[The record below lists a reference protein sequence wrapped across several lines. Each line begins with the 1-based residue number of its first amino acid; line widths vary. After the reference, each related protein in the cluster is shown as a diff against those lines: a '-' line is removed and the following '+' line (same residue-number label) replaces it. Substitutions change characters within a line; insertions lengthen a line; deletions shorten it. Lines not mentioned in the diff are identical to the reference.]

1 MKLMVLDGNSIINRA
16 FYGIRLLTTRDGV
29 FTNAVYG
36 FLSILSK
43 LLDDEK
49 PDALCVC
56 FDVHAPTFRHKKFA
70 AYKAQRRP
78 MPDELRPQIPLM
90 KEVLAAMRVPAY
102 ELAGWEADDLI
113 GTISARCSAE
123 NTECVIVTGDRDSL
137 QLVRDGVSV
146 KLVISRLGKTV
157 TKNYTPET
165 FREDYGFDPTKI
177 VDLKALWGD
186 TSDNIPGVP
195 GIGEKTASELVRRF
209 GGIDSIYANLDA
221 LDIRDSV
228 KKKLV
233 DGKENALLS
242 HDLATIRTD
251 APIDFSPGKN
261 LRKEFDTPAL
271 YALFKRLEFSKLI
284 AKWNLAPE
292 TSMPDDND
300 DLPLFAVS
308 GASEKSDADSILRA
322 CREAENVFLFFPETE
337 IGATFSKIEIHAGA
351 LKTLVLPDTFPP
363 EKKRRFL
370 EELFSTDIRKI
381 THDLK
386 RILRACFAQA
396 LPRDGFVFDVGLA
409 AYVLNPLAKPVSPE
423 SADEIR
429 TFFEAQIPRLEAE
442 KTAVLYREIEFP
454 LCKVLAE
461 MEHTGIAVDRE
472 KLCEFATGAEQQA
485 NTARDEVF
493 KLTGTEFNLNSPKQL
508 SEVLFE
514 KLALPAGKKTK
525 TGFSTDAEALKEI
538 ENLHPAVKKIIEFR
552 QFSKLKTIADGLLEA
567 IESDGR
573 IRTNFNMTVTATGR
587 LSSSNPNLQNIPTR
601 GELGNEM
608 RRLFVAAPGNVL
620 VDADYSQIELRVL
633 AHIAADAEMQKAFS
647 NNEDIHAV
655 TACRVF
661 GVEPVQITPTM
672 RRHAKAVN
680 FGIVYGVGE
689 FSLAKSLGIT
699 RKAAKQY
706 IESYLGKYTGVRDYM
721 KHIVEKAKEDGFVAT
736 LSGRRRALP
745 ELKSANY
752 NTRTFGERVA
762 LNAPIQGTAADIIKI
777 AMLRVHEQLKKNVP
791 DAKIILQIH
800 DELIVEAPAEDAE
813 KVKHLLSE
821 TMASAFPLSV
831 PLLAEASSGKNW
843 LEAHE

>member
-36 FLSILSK
+36 FLTILSK

-56 FDVHAPTFRHKKFA
+56 FDVHAPTFRHKKFPD
-70 AYKAQRRP
+70 YKAQRRP
-78 MPDELRPQIPLM
+78 MPDELRPQIPLL

-113 GTISARCSAE
+113 GTISARCAAE

-146 KLVISRLGKTV
+146 KLVISRMGKTV

-165 FREDYGFDPTKI
+165 FREDYGFEPPKI

-195 GIGEKTASELVRRF
+195 GIGEKTAGDLIRRF

-228 KKKLV
+228 KNKLAA
-233 DGKENALLS
+233 GKESALLS

-251 APIDFSPGKN
+251 APIEFSPEKN
-261 LRKEFDTPAL
+261 LRKEPDTPAL
-271 YALFKRLEFSKLI
+271 YTLFKKLEFSKLI

-292 TSMPDDND
+292 TPPNDNE
-300 DLPLFAVS
+300 DLPLFAT
-308 GASEKSDADSILRA
+308 ADANDESAPDSVLRA
-322 CREAENVFLFFPETE
+322 CRNAENVFLFFPETE
-337 IGATFSKIEIHAGA
+337 TDAIFSRIEIRAGTF
-351 LKTLVLPDTFPP
+351 KTLVSPDTFPP
-363 EKKRRFL
+363 EKRRNFL
-370 EELFSTDIRKI
+370 KELFSADIRKI

-386 RILRACFAQA
+386 RILRACLAQA

-409 AYVLNPLAKPVSPE
+409 AYVLNPLAKPIAPE

-429 TFFEAQIPRLEAE
+429 DFFEAQIPRLEAE
-442 KTAVLYREIEFP
+442 KMAKLYREIEFP
-454 LCKVLAE
+454 LCEVLAE

-472 KLCEFATGAEQQA
+472 KLCEFASDMDRRA
-485 NTARDEVF
+485 NASRDEVF
-493 KLTGTEFNLNSPKQL
+493 ALAGTEFNLNSPKQL

-514 KLALPAGKKTK
+514 KLGLPAGKKTK

-538 ENLHPAVKKIIEFR
+538 EKLHPAVKKIIEFR

-633 AHIAADAEMQKAFS
+633 AHIADDAEMRKAFC

-706 IESYLGKYTGVRDYM
+706 IESYLGKYIGVRDYM
-721 KHIVEKAKEDGFVAT
+721 KRIVEKAKEDGFVAT

-752 NTRTFGERVA
+752 NVRTFGERVA

-777 AMLRVHEQLKKNVP
+777 AMLRVHEQLQKNVP
-791 DAKIILQIH
+791 AAKIILQIH
-800 DELIVEAPAEDAE
+800 DELIVETAAEDAE
-813 KVKHLLSE
+813 KVKRLLSE

-831 PLLAEASSGKNW
+831 PLLAEATAGKNW